1 MLEIL
6 AQAPSDTFFT
16 QSPNWGWVI
25 VLYFFLGGIA
35 GGAAF
40 LAGMLDLF
48 GVAADRSMARVGYF
62 IALIAIAISG
72 PLLIVDLNRPD
83 RFWHMLIQSETGAPM
98 FKWYS
103 PISIGIWI
111 VSLFA
116 LFVFLASL
124 GALAEMGK
132 IPEAS
137 VALARGSLGKLIAAV
152 CLILGLL
159 LAGYTGAVLAA
170 TNRPLWADSPWIGLL
185 FLLSGISAGAA
196 AMLVIGWQRT
206 NAGSVAWI
214 DQMDVWAIVLELIV
228 LIVIAATL
236 GSLLG
241 PLWAGV
247 WGIVLV
253 VGVVVI
259 GALIPLLIYA
269 RPRLA
274 GRWSIPTAAA
284 LVLIGSF
291 LLRAVV
297 VLSSERI

>member
-1 MLEIL
+1 
-6 AQAPSDTFFT
+6 
-16 QSPNWGWVI
+16 
-25 VLYFFLGGIA
+25 
-35 GGAAF
+35 
-40 LAGMLDLF
+40 MLDLF
-48 GVAADRSMARVGYF
+48 GVAADRGMARIGYF
-62 IALIAIAISG
+62 IALIGIAIGG
-72 PLLIVDLNRPD
+72 PLLIVDLSRPD

-103 PISIGIWI
+103 PISVGIWI

-137 VALARGSLGKLIAAV
+137 AALARGGLGKTIAAV
-152 CLILGLL
+152 CAILGLC

-170 TNRPLWADSPWIGLL
+170 TNRPLWADSPWIGVL
-185 FLLSGISAGAA
+185 FLLSGVSAGAA
-196 AMLVIGWQRT
+196 AMLVFGWGRT
-206 NAGSVAWI
+206 SAGSVAWI
-214 DQMDVWAIVLELIV
+214 DRMDVWAILLELIV

-241 PLWAGV
+241 PLWGGI

-274 GRWSIPTAAA
+274 GRWSIPTAAV
-284 LVLIGSF
+284 LVLIGSL

-297 VLSSERI
+297 ILSSERI